1 MIPEPTGARPEPR
14 RAFTSA
20 GLVVETLRVW
30 VHNLFAFTAV
40 SALVELPLL
49 ALALRADKGAK
60 GGALDLLFL
69 WVMNVIAGGA
79 LSHGALRWLGGERAG
94 LGSML
99 GLLASRLWSVFAV
112 SAVLWVFAV
121 FAAFPGIPLVIPGVL
136 VLLMGFV
143 AVPAAIAKPEL
154 GVQDALLLSLRLT
167 KGHRLALLWAT
178 LTLFGGYLLACEGL
192 DAVLDGV
199 PALTRVA
206 KAGIFAAVD
215 AVLTGMIG
223 GCAAVAY
230 HQLSAVY
237 RPEAEP
243 SPF

>member
-1 MIPEPTGARPEPR
+1 LVPEPTGARPEPR
-14 RAFTSA
+14 PAFTSA
-20 GLVVETLRVW
+20 RLILETLRVW

-49 ALALRADKGAK
+49 ALALRADKDAK
-60 GGALDLLFL
+60 GGALDLLFV
-69 WVMNVIAGGA
+69 WVMNLIAVGA
-79 LSHGALRWLGGERAG
+79 LSHGALRWLNGERAG

-99 GLLASRLWSVFAV
+99 GMLASRLWPIFAV
-112 SAVLWVFAV
+112 SAVLWLFAV
-121 FAAFPGIPLVIPGVL
+121 FAAFPGIPLVVPGVL

-143 AVPAAIAKPEL
+143 AVPAAIDKPEL
-154 GVQDALLLSLRLT
+154 GVQGALLLSLRMT

-192 DAVLDGV
+192 RAMLEWM
-199 PALTRVA
+199 PTLTRVA
-206 KAGIFAAVD
+206 KEGIFAAVD
-215 AVLTGMIG
+215 AVLTGTIG

-243 SPF
+243 SLF